1 MRIAVTGA
9 TGFVGNAVRRAAEAR
24 GWEVHPFGR
33 RPGVRHWDITSGPL
47 ADPPEV
53 DAVVHAAAAVA
64 DETASAAMWRTNV
77 DGTRHVA
84 DTFPGTRLVH
94 ISTASVYDPFTAT
107 MNAAEA
113 AGPVARYLNAYG
125 ESKAAAERLLT
136 YRPDTVV
143 LRPHAVYG
151 PGDTTLL
158 PRLLA
163 AISGRNLVI
172 VGDGRTRHSLTSID
186 NLVSAVLLACAP
198 TAKPG
203 TYNIADAEPVALED
217 ALHEMF
223 AERGL
228 DVLIRHLPVRL
239 AWWLATVA
247 ENTWR
252 PARLAQLS
260 RYAVSHLGFE
270 RTLDITAARRDLGFR
285 PTPTSFAGA
294 REW

>member
-9 TGFVGNAVRRAAEAR
+9 TGFVGGAVCRAAEAR
-24 GWEVHPFGR
+24 GWEVHAFGR
-33 RPGVRHWDITSGPL
+33 RPGVRHWDIAGGPL

-64 DETASAAMWRTNV
+64 DETASATMWRTNV

-84 DTFPGTRLVH
+84 DTFPGARLVH

-107 MNAAEA
+107 VDADEA
-113 AGPVARYLNAYG
+113 AAPVARYLNAYG

-136 YRPDTVV
+136 YRPNTVV

-158 PRLLA
+158 PRLLD
-163 AISGRNLVI
+163 AIRGRSLVI

-186 NLVSAVLLACAP
+186 NLTSAVLLACNGR
-198 TAKPG
+198 PG
-203 TYNIADAEPVALED
+203 IYNIADAEPVALAD
-217 ALHEMF
+217 ALREMF
-223 AERGL
+223 RERGL
-228 DVLIRHLPVRL
+228 RVRLRHLPVRL
-239 AWWLATVA
+239 AWNLAAIA

-252 PARLAQLS
+252 PPRLAQLS

-270 RTLDITAARRDLGFR
+270 RTLDITAARRDLGYR
-285 PTPTSFAGA
+285 PEPTSFTGA
-294 REW
+294 ARW